1 MWQKQP
7 CGSFTNA
14 ACSIFQVVS
23 APCPVVASL
32 HNRSAWPVHA
42 NCVWGLHWQANRF
55 GGRIVAKDANASQ
68 GVNGSR
74 ELTLTERLANQAL
87 VGAALNKAAREA
99 VLNHARAG
107 NPVSTLRDGKVVWLQ
122 PEEVF
127 AFIEEMDKKL
137 LKTT

>member
-1 MWQKQP
+1 
-7 CGSFTNA
+7 
-14 ACSIFQVVS
+14 
-23 APCPVVASL
+23 
-32 HNRSAWPVHA
+32 
-42 NCVWGLHWQANRF
+42 
-55 GGRIVAKDANASQ
+55 VAKDANASQ

-87 VGAALNKAAREA
+87 VDAALNKAAREA
-99 VLNHARAG
+99 VLDQARAG

-127 AFIEEMDKKL
+127 ALIEEMDKKL